1 MQKATASP
9 TPRAA
14 SPAPK
19 AAPAPASAR
28 APARKPAKGKRNA
41 NLLTL
46 MLVLGVV
53 TALLAYAA
61 TRPRDPWVFDSPE
74 AQSAKRSP
82 RAM

>member
-1 MQKATASP
+1 MQKA
-9 TPRAA
+9 AA
-14 SPAPK
+14 SPASK
-19 AAPAPASAR
+19 AAPAPKPAPATAAR
-28 APARKPAKGKRNA
+28 APAKKPAGKRSA
-41 NLLTL
+41 NLLTI

-61 TRPRDPWVFDSPE
+61 SRPRDPWVFDSPA

>member
-1 MQKATASP
+1 MQKA
-9 TPRAA
+9 AA

-19 AAPAPASAR
+19 VAQKPAPAQAAAR
-28 APARKPAKGKRNA
+28 APAKKPKGKRSA
-41 NLLTL
+41 NLLTI

-61 TRPRDPWVFDSPE
+61 SRPRDPWVFDSPA